1 MTIDFT
7 LRVDDELA
15 EGARTIAARR
25 GMSVDELMGDLLE
38 TLVHRDRSYEV
49 AKERALAQLEQG
61 YDLGWSPPASRHES
75 HER

>member
-7 LRVDDELA
+7 LKVDDELA
-15 EGARTIAARR
+15 EGARNIAARR
-25 GMSVDELMGDLLE
+25 GISVDELMGDLLE
-38 TLVHRDRSYEV
+38 TLVHRDRSYEM
-49 AKERALAQLEQG
+49 AKERALARLEQG